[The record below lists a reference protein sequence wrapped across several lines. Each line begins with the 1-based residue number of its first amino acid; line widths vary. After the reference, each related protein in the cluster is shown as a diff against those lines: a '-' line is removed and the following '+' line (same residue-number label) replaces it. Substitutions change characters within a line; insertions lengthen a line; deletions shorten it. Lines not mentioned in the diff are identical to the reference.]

1 MDDAGVCG
9 ANVFALNEPDREPAY
24 RAPNDR
30 VLAWAAEVPDRLFP
44 FVRLSLDEDPLGEA
58 ERCLDRGARGIKL
71 HPRAQAFTVND
82 PRLETVFALAHERKL
97 PVLIHAG
104 RGLPPGMPL
113 QLGHVAE
120 RYPDASLI
128 LAHAAIVAQAGI
140 GKLAQSVE
148 NIFFD
153 SSTWTPLDQ
162 LNLLS
167 LVPPEQILWASDIP
181 YGEPLAALNV
191 FAGAARLCGA
201 GDELLRGML
210 RDNALGLLE
219 GRRPATRSAPIAEPE
234 FRTSYARV
242 RATMYMAGATS
253 LLWNA
258 MPEHIGYLGMAEA
271 ALHEDGLEAAG
282 RARALRE
289 GRVGRVGRH
298 ARARRAARH
307 RRPRTGVAAAQ
318 PGPGRHGAGVSEIA
332 LALNGREWS
341 GVAPAG
347 ATLAEVLR
355 EQVGLTGT
363 KIACAEGTCGA
374 CTVLVDGRSVLS
386 CILLAEQADGCEV
399 VTIEGLGDE
408 GALTTLQR
416 AFVEEDALQCGF
428 CTAGQ
433 IVSATALLA
442 AHAAADERA
451 GAPGDERQPLP
462 LRRLSRHRARD
473 PARRRG
479 AGGERALMAK
489 LQKTSVEMEGRFE
502 ERWVLV
508 EEEPP
513 AWEDDRELS
522 VAGTRVPR
530 LTGPRRVSGAAR
542 YVSDIALPAHAL
554 RRRRALAAR
563 PRDGRAGRRR
573 RARGA
578 GRARRALG
586 RGRRGQAGQ
595 AADLPERARL
605 RRRARRGAR
614 LRGRGLGARGR
625 RRARAALCGAR
636 LRRRPRA
643 RRSRSSGCRRIRSRT
658 RPATSRPAWPRPT

>member
-1 MDDAGVCG
+1 VSDAALMERAEELLAAQGERVASLIPEGCEPFDAHTHLGVDEDGHALSLEAHLRLMDDAGVCG

-82 PRLETVFALAHERKL
+82 PRLETVFALAHERRL

-162 LNLLS
+162 LNLMS

-219 GRRPATRSAPIAEPE
+219 GRRPATRSEPIAEPE
-234 FRTSYARV
+234 FHTTYARV

-271 ALHEDGLEAAG
+271 ALHEDGLE
-282 RARALRE
+282 
-289 GRVGRVGRH
+289 
-298 ARARRAARH
+298 
-307 RRPRTGVAAAQ
+307 
-318 PGPGRHGAGVSEIA
+318 
-332 LALNGREWS
+332 
-341 GVAPAG
+341 
-347 ATLAEVLR
+347 
-355 EQVGLTGT
+355 
-363 KIACAEGTCGA
+363 
-374 CTVLVDGRSVLS
+374 
-386 CILLAEQADGCEV
+386 EQAELVRCAKV
-399 VTIEGLGDE
+399 VWDAWAE
-408 GALTTLQR
+408 TL
-416 AFVEEDALQCGF
+416 VP
-428 CTAGQ
+428 
-433 IVSATALLA
+433 
-442 AHAAADERA
+442 
-451 GAPGDERQPLP
+451 GAPP
-462 LRRLSRHRARD
+462 
-473 PARRRG
+473 
-479 AGGERALMAK
+479 
-489 LQKTSVEMEGRFE
+489 
-502 ERWVLV
+502 
-508 EEEPP
+508 
-513 AWEDDRELS
+513 
-522 VAGTRVPR
+522 
-530 LTGPRRVSGAAR
+530 
-542 YVSDIALPAHAL
+542 DI
-554 RRRRALAAR
+554 
-563 PRDGRAGRRR
+563 
-573 RARGA
+573 
-578 GRARRALG
+578 LG
-586 RGRRGQAGQ
+586 RGRVWRLLNQAQ
-595 AADLPERARL
+595 ADTVLA
-605 RRRARRGAR
+605 
-614 LRGRGLGARGR
+614 
-625 RRARAALCGAR
+625 
-636 LRRRPRA
+636 
-643 RRSRSSGCRRIRSRT
+643 
-658 RPATSRPAWPRPT
+658 